1 MEKRFQMSTAMITG
15 PPINSSFGDDSP
27 RVRRSDPVTSHE
39 AADLA
44 NLSKPRNWV
53 LYVLSCGPLADH
65 EVVLLASS
73 FHQPFTPQRIRTARA
88 ELTRMG
94 LVEKSGIYRL
104 TENNR
109 RAIVWQIRKAVRA

>member
-1 MEKRFQMSTAMITG
+1 MFPTTIPRPAVHST
-15 PPINSSFGDDSP
+15 FGDDSP
-27 RVRRSDPVTSHE
+27 RARRSDPVTSHE
-39 AADLA
+39 SADLA

-88 ELTRMG
+88 ELTRLG
-94 LVEKSGIYRL
+94 LVEESGIYRL

-109 RAIVWQIRKAVRA
+109 RAIVWQIRKAARA